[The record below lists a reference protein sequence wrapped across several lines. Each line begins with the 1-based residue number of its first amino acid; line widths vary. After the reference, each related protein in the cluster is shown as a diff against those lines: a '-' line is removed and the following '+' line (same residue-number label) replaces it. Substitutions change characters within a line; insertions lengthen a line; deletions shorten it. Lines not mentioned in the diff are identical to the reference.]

1 MTYTWR
7 VGVLP
12 ALHPSDDDDDDGIAV
27 STEHRRAL
35 EHIADEMIPSTEQ
48 MPAASEVGVAG
59 DQLDVVL
66 RSRPDLAV
74 PLTRALRLRDPD
86 EANRRQGIS
95 AWLDDL
101 RQVDPEAHE
110 ALVTAVLASYYLSD
124 RVKELL
130 GYPGQEPSPV
140 NVGYP
145 RYIEEGLLEAVLEQG
160 VRYREPGSPRS

>member
-1 MTYTWR
+1 MTYTWGA
-7 VGVLP
+7 GVLP
-12 ALHPSDDDDDDGIAV
+12 ALHPSGDDDDGIAV
-27 STEHRRAL
+27 SSEHRRVL
-35 EHIADEMIPSTEQ
+35 ERIADKMIPSTEE
-48 MPAASEVGVAG
+48 MPAASEVDVAG

-74 PLTRALRLRDPD
+74 PLTRALCLFDPD
-86 EANRRQGIS
+86 EANRGQDIS

-101 RQVDPEAHE
+101 RRDDPEAHE

-124 RVKELL
+124 GVKERL
-130 GYPGQEPSPV
+130 GYPGQQPSPV
-140 NVGYP
+140 NIGYP